1 MLCDDEEVA
10 KKRFKI
16 LNKKYPYV
24 MQWPDLP
31 NELLEFKSN
40 YNDECITLVKRT
52 IFFFIHHKINQNIW
66 LKELDNS
73 IKNRN
78 FI

>member
-1 MLCDDEEVA
+1 MT
-10 KKRFKI
+10 
-16 LNKKYPYV
+16 
-24 MQWPDLP
+24 DLP